1 MDPIALADL
10 CNNVCMPI
18 RYFAEWIMNNYDL
31 VIENAA
37 ILTMDDNEPFI
48 KNGIIGVKNGTITLV
63 KKRHQMSAAK
73 PESVS
78 MHGA

>member
-37 ILTMDDNEPFI
+37 ILTMDDNGKFPKCSTE
-48 KNGIIGVKNGTITLV
+48 NATQGIFFMASVFAVDNLQHNS
-63 KKRHQMSAAK
+63 KREQQ
-73 PESVS
+73 
-78 MHGA
+78 